1 MKSILLLIMLLLSSS
16 LVFSQVLES
25 DIKVSTAPQVQS
37 WCEVA
42 YNSISDQY
50 LVVWED
56 YRTDDSTKS
65 DIYGQLVD
73 GDGALIGKNF
83 PVCTDTANQYWPHVA
98 FDPVTERY
106 LVVFSDYRN
115 GTLNEWGYEDWDG
128 NYDVYGALLD
138 KNGNHI
144 ETATS
149 EADKCFGIAMHEA
162 AIHYPSLAFND
173 TEETFLVVWSD
184 YRHDNSAIYG
194 QLVDTDGNLLSP
206 PENADAAVNFAIATE
221 PAKIAKDVPDVSFS
235 PLINE
240 WLVVFA
246 QGDMDN
252 SSIHVQRVNGQGA
265 LLKRDGAEGIEP
277 LLVVADTHLGIDPAQ
292 PRLEFNSETGVGLSK
307 KASATTR
314 CECLVTWRHK
324 TADDIDLYGQRIAFY
339 SDDEAV
345 SLGLKETATGGQTY
359 YAVALTADGVP
370 SELPPSIY
378 PISNAAHARAAA
390 GLAFGAQDN
399 EFMAI
404 WGDWREGR
412 FQPAD
417 LYGQR
422 LWIAQDNKMI
432 WLGEERSALVDADEN
447 FPIRTTEHFEGGNL
461 IGVAH
466 NARRNEF
473 FVAYTFE
480 LGDQSSPPDIYACRI
495 AGSEPSTVHLA
506 GSSLPQ
512 AFELMPNYPNP
523 FNPETTIRYQT
534 AQSSFVEIAIY
545 NPAGQR
551 VRTLFRSSQPAG
563 SHSVVWDGRIDSGQT
578 AVSGV
583 YLCVLM
589 VDGVAKAQ
597 KLTLLR

>member
-37 WCEVA
+37 WCDVA
-42 YNSISDQY
+42 YNSKSDQY

-56 YRTDDSTKS
+56 YRTEDSTKS
-65 DIYGQLVD
+65 DIYGQRVD
-73 GDGALIGKNF
+73 GNGTLIGKNF
-83 PVCTDTANQYWPHVA
+83 PVCTDTANQFWPHVA
-98 FDPVTERY
+98 FDPVKERY

-115 GTLNEWGYEDWDG
+115 GTLNEWGYEDWGG
-128 NYDVYGALLD
+128 NYDVYGSLLD

-149 EADKCFGIAMHEA
+149 EADKCFGIATHKA
-162 AIHYPSLAFND
+162 AIHYPSLAYNATD
-173 TEETFLVVWSD
+173 QTFLVVWSD
-184 YRHDNSAIYG
+184 YRHENSAIYG
-194 QLVDTDGNLLSP
+194 QIVDTDGTLLSP
-206 PENADAAVNFAIATE
+206 PAAPDAAVNFAVATE
-221 PAKIAKDVPDVSFS
+221 PTNVAKDVPDVSFS
-235 PLINE
+235 SLIDE

-252 SSIHVQRVNGQGA
+252 STINVQRVNRQGV
-265 LLKRDGAEGIEP
+265 LLKRDGVEGMEP
-277 LLVVADTHLGIDPAQ
+277 LLVIQDTHIGIDPAQ
-292 PRLEFNSETGVGLSK
+292 PRLCFNSETGVALNK
-307 KASATTR
+307 KAIATTR
-314 CECLVTWRHK
+314 CECLVTWRQK
-324 TADDIDLYGQRIAFY
+324 VDGDIDLYGQRIAFY
-339 SDDEAV
+339 TDDEAV
-345 SLGLKETATGGQTY
+345 SLGLKEETSGDQTF
-359 YAVALTADGVP
+359 YAVALTSDGVP
-370 SELPPSIY
+370 SELPPSVY
-378 PISNAAHARAAA
+378 PISNAAQVRAAA

-422 LWIAQDNKMI
+422 LWISEDNKLI
-432 WLGEERSALVDADEN
+432 WLGEDRSAPVDADEN
-447 FPIRTTEHFEGGNL
+447 FPIRMTEHFEGGNL

-466 NARRNEF
+466 NTKRNEF
-473 FVAYTFE
+473 FVAYTIE
-480 LGDQSSPPDIYACRI
+480 LADQSSPSDIYGCRI
-495 AGSEPSTVHLA
+495 AGSEPSAVHLA
-506 GSSLPQ
+506 GSSMPQ
-512 AFELMPNYPNP
+512 KFELMPNYPNP

-534 AQSSFVEIAIY
+534 AKPAFVEIAIY

-551 VRTLFRSSQPAG
+551 VRTLYRSSQPAG

>member
-1 MKSILLLIMLLLSSS
+1 MKNVMLLTLLLSTS
-16 LVFSQVLES
+16 LVIAQVLES
-25 DIKVSTAPQVQS
+25 DIKVSTAPQVQAWS
-37 WCEVA
+37 EVA

-56 YRTDDSTKS
+56 YRTEDSTKS

-73 GDGALIGKNF
+73 GDGSLIGENF

-98 FDPVTERY
+98 FDPVKERY

-115 GTLNEWGYEDWDG
+115 GTLDEWGYEDWQG
-128 NYDVYGALLD
+128 NYDVYAALLD
-138 KNGNHI
+138 KKGNHI
-144 ETATS
+144 ETANS
-149 EADKCFGIAMHEA
+149 GADKCFGIATHEA
-162 AIHYPSLAFND
+162 AIHYPSLAYND
-173 TEETFLVVWSD
+173 LEETFLVVWSD

-194 QLVDTDGNLLSP
+194 QIVDTDGMLLSP
-206 PENADAAVNFAIATE
+206 PTVPDAAVNFAIATE
-221 PAKIAKDVPDVSFS
+221 MMNIAKDVPDVSFS

-246 QGDMDN
+246 QGDMHN
-252 SSIHVQRVNGQGA
+252 STIKVQRVNRQGV
-265 LLKRDGAEGIEP
+265 LLKRDGVEGMEP
-277 LLVVADTHLGIDPAQ
+277 LLVVKDTHLGTDPAQ
-292 PRLEFNSETGVGLSK
+292 PRLCFNSETGAALNK
-307 KASATTR
+307 QAIATTR
-314 CECLVTWRHK
+314 CECLVTWRQK
-324 TADDIDLYGQRIAFY
+324 VDNDIDLYCQRIAFY
-339 SDDEAV
+339 PDDVAV
-345 SLGLKETATGGQTY
+345 SLGLKEETSGDQTF
-359 YAVALTADGVP
+359 YAVALTPDGVP
-370 SELPPSIY
+370 GELPPLVY
-378 PISNAAHARAAA
+378 PISNAAQARAAA

-404 WGDWREGR
+404 WGDWRQGR

-422 LWIAQDNKMI
+422 LWIAEDDKMI
-432 WLGEERSALVDADEN
+432 WLGEDRSAPVDADKN
-447 FPIRTTEHFEGGNL
+447 FPIRITEHFEGGNL

-466 NARRNEF
+466 NTKRNEF

-480 LGDQSSPPDIYACRI
+480 LADQSSPSDIYGCRI
-495 AGSEPSTVHLA
+495 TGSEPSAVRLA
-506 GSSLPQ
+506 ASSLPRQ
-512 AFELMPNYPNP
+512 FELMPNYPNP
-523 FNPETTIRYQT
+523 FNPETTIRYRT
-534 AQSSFVEIAIY
+534 AQAAFVEIAIY

-551 VRTLFRSSQPAG
+551 VRTLCRASRPAG

-597 KLTLLR
+597 KLTLLK